1 MLEYR
6 IPLQADEKSKEVA
19 NIMVAQKG
27 LTFSILFDL
36 EIDEMIERYLT
47 EKGDIFIEHDFNL
60 PIINILWQMVANS
73 R

>member
-1 MLEYR
+1 MF
-6 IPLQADEKSKEVA
+6 
-19 NIMVAQKG
+19 
-27 LTFSILFDL
+27 TILFDL